1 MTLPHHV
8 WVSPSKRRQHRV
20 ARSTRA
26 AAVNVR
32 SSPLGDVAFRFGIA
46 IVLVLVFVGG
56 RGYTGFA
63 DTLVRALT
71 VSRNAA
77 GLARASGVGLA
88 AAKVCFL
95 LRRHA
100 GYAQRVATLL
110 AHRIRGRV
118 AILIR
123 AFAGGGGCGCIT
135 VLFTPTLA

>member
-1 MTLPHHV
+1 MY
-8 WVSPSKRRQHRV
+8 WVRRH
-20 ARSTRA
+20 
-26 AAVNVR
+26 
-32 SSPLGDVAFRFGIA
+32 
-46 IVLVLVFVGG
+46 
-56 RGYTGFA
+56 
-63 DTLVRALT
+63 TLVRALT